1 MSGEEVD
8 EDLRQLS
15 WAILISRDRLLKVAE
30 KLPDLNRERARKT
43 AGKLTEM
50 GARLRIMGADL
61 PEGVTVPES
70 LVESVADLRL
80 NVEQALRELSD
91 FIQEL
96 REITGDAAGE
106 ETRASVN

>member
-8 EDLRQLS
+8 EDLKQLS

-30 KLPDLNRERARKT
+30 KLPDLNRERAQKT
-43 AGKLTEM
+43 AEKLTEM
-50 GARLRIMGADL
+50 GARLRTMGADL

-70 LVESVADLRL
+70 LVESVADLRI
-80 NVEQALRELSD
+80 NIEQALRELGD

-96 REITGDAAGE
+96 REITGDATEE